1 MYNNMDKPSE
11 NMLLN
16 ITSIIEMTKKLNNN
30 MIQNEKESDEVKK
43 IKTESFINEKNEYV
57 NNYINSRYDKI
68 NKRNKFLTECKS
80 GFLTAALLRVLKES
94 MTCKINAFDESV
106 MKSIVSQFVNE
117 QGTGDLLR
125 RFKYQNITLA
135 ELGRVVNEAYDMVLD
150 KLNSYNETET
160 NPDGSVNPTQE
171 PKDVLKLDK
180 GTVDEFYNNLS
191 TINTDNAT
199 SMIKDKVQD
208 AIQEFIDDNVENN
221 SQVQEIIN
229 SAKSTIDNTPSTD
242 ENESTD
248 SALTNDTNNAAPD
261 VSEGDNGENTTNEAV
276 LQIRTEAKRRI
287 NILNNSRTKSPFQ
300 YMVESVTREVLRD
313 DNLRLKYMNESKV
326 NMNGIT
332 HMAEIMYTWLEMCNT
347 LEIVD
352 EAYIKAYI
360 KSLADFE

>member
-1 MYNNMDKPSE
+1 MDKPSE

-16 ITSIIEMTKKLNNN
+16 ITSIIEMTKELNNN

-68 NKRNKFLTECKS
+68 HKRNKFLTECKS

-94 MTCKINAFDESV
+94 MTCKITAFDESV

-135 ELGRVVNEAYDMVLD
+135 ELGRVVNEAYDMVLY

-160 NPDGSVNPTQE
+160 NPDGSVNTTQE

-180 GTVDEFYNNLS
+180 GTVDEFYDNLS
-191 TINTDNAT
+191 TVNTDNAT

-221 SQVQEIIN
+221 SRVQEIIN
-229 SAKSTIDNTPSTD
+229 SAKSTVDNMPSTD

-248 SALTNDTNNAAPD
+248 SASTDATANAAPD
-261 VSEGDNGENTTNEAV
+261 ASEGDNSENTANEAV

-313 DNLRLKYMNESKV
+313 DSLRSKYMNESKV

-352 EAYIKAYI
+352 ESYIKAYI

>member
-16 ITSIIEMTKKLNNN
+16 ITSIIEMTKELNNN
-30 MIQNEKESDEVKK
+30 IIQNEKESDEVKK

-135 ELGRVVNEAYDMVLD
+135 ELGRVVNEAYDMVLN
-150 KLNSYNETET
+150 KLNSYNEIET

-180 GTVDEFYNNLS
+180 GTVDEFYDNLS
-191 TINTDNAT
+191 TVNTDNAT

-229 SAKSTIDNTPSTD
+229 SAKSTIDNMPSTD

-248 SALTNDTNNAAPD
+248 SAPTDATANTAPD
-261 VSEGDNGENTTNEAV
+261 ASEGDNGENTANEAV